1 MVIDI
6 TIIILLLIAVVV
18 GARQGILTQICY
30 LIALIATLHVAP
42 NIATYIG
49 SYFADNE
56 ITAHAIGFGVMLI
69 GAAVLVWLI
78 APILKKLLFWDFLR
92 RINTLLGA
100 IVALVTTTI
109 ILSIICT
116 SLNTANLGE
125 IDREQVSEL
134 ICNCE
139 SEQEIESKLN
149 KVFDKDVSMRN
160 YFEPRLIEYKTL
172 DESLLFNKLIWL
184 GDKTYPYIGSLQNK
198 IAEIKDFTTKII
210 AERVINNDF
219 TE

>member
-6 TIIILLLIAVVV
+6 IVVVLLLIAVVV

-42 NIATYIG
+42 NIATHIG
-49 SYFADNE
+49 SYFTDNE
-56 ITAHAIGFGVMLI
+56 INAHAIGFGVMLI
-69 GAAVLVWLI
+69 GAAILVWLI

-125 IDREQVSEL
+125 IDRKQVSEL

-139 SEQEIESKLN
+139 SEQEIESELN

-210 AERVINNDF
+210 AERVINNDL